1 MNWRY
6 GSGCEVDRL
15 SIPVG
20 LSIRIGTTDMTA
32 PSLLNPSLRCLAGSI
47 THPGL
52 VRRENEDALA
62 LRPAQGLWAVADG
75 MGGHANGRWAAEEV
89 VRALE
94 QAPLDRTVDP
104 DCAAIGAV
112 VGDAN
117 RMILAR
123 AAGSGRTIGAT
134 LAVLRIVGRRFACL
148 WAGDSRV
155 YRLRGGGIEQLTRDH
170 SHVQQL
176 VDAGLIS
183 VEEAARHPMG
193 NVITRAVGVSPD
205 FSLDNVE
212 GAADVG
218 DSFLLC
224 SDGLTRCLSDR
235 ELATIAAEGD
245 PQQACERML
254 AMTLA
259 RGAPDNVSIVLVRCA
274 AG

>member
-1 MNWRY
+1 
-6 GSGCEVDRL
+6 
-15 SIPVG
+15 
-20 LSIRIGTTDMTA
+20 
-32 PSLLNPSLRCLAGSI
+32 
-47 THPGL
+47 
-52 VRRENEDALA
+52 
-62 LRPAQGLWAVADG
+62 
-75 MGGHANGRWAAEEV
+75 
-89 VRALE
+89 
-94 QAPLDRTVDP
+94 
-104 DCAAIGAV
+104 
-112 VGDAN
+112 
-117 RMILAR
+117 
-123 AAGSGRTIGAT
+123 
-134 LAVLRIVGRRFACL
+134 
-148 WAGDSRV
+148 GDSRV

-176 VDAGLIS
+176 VDAGLIC

-205 FSLDNVE
+205 FSLDIVE
-212 GAADVG
+212 GAADAG